1 LPGHHDHGGEAART
15 AGGTLGDP
23 PGTAS
28 IVWSVGTVAVVA
40 LLFGLGMREL
50 GRQQRRRFDELTGNP
65 PTTGSPDEL
74 RTSAPRDRTP

>member
-1 LPGHHDHGGEAART
+1 MPGHHDHGGAAVRT
-15 AGGTLGDP
+15 GAGARGDP

-28 IVWSVGTVAVVA
+28 IVWSVGTAAVVA

-50 GRQQRRRFDELTGNP
+50 GRRQRRRFDEVTGSP
-65 PTTGSPDEL
+65 VPTGSPDEL